1 MAVQSDLPDE
11 RDWLMSA
18 RQNEAFKAYATA
30 FVMRDLAQQEPSE
43 SQAANEDGE
52 IVEEE
57 KKDTEELRAELV
69 SKLTFM
75 YHYVMNFRSKYTRE
89 LKTNVR
95 RRVITNAE
103 HEQGNSHVSSISHAL
118 KETKSLLDRKGIQIR
133 GQLPGT
139 MVETHQKWVHLNE
152 LNKEE
157 LKRMAE
163 EGHQNMV

>member
-30 FVMRDLAQQEPSE
+30 FVMRDLAQEGPGE
-43 SQAANEDGE
+43 SPAVNEDGE
-52 IVEEE
+52 EEE

-75 YHYVMNFRSKYTRE
+75 YHYVMNFRSKYGRE
-89 LKTNVR
+89 LKTNLR
-95 RRVITNAE
+95 RRLITTAE

-118 KETKSLLDRKGIQIR
+118 KETKSFLDRKGIQIK

-139 MVETHQKWVHLNE
+139 MVETH
-152 LNKEE
+152 
-157 LKRMAE
+157 
-163 EGHQNMV
+163 